1 MRGNCSRCKQAI
13 LRSEFLEHVCPP
25 NPDDIF
31 EELKAEVDQLRQEN
45 AKQKSEID

>member
-1 MRGNCSRCKQAI
+1 M

-25 NPDDIF
+25 NPDYII
-31 EELKAEVDQLRQEN
+31 EELKAEVDQLSQEN